1 MPRDTFKQETERG
14 LGFLIT
20 EVGRQLRA
28 DFRPRVAHLGLTQAE
43 WQTLARLARH
53 QGLRQ
58 TQLAEILEIQPITLT
73 RHIDKLAEAGWVE
86 RRPDPDD
93 RRAMQL
99 FLTDA
104 ATPIMEEL
112 WDAADDMFAKALAGI
127 SQARRDQLIE
137 TLLAIKANLQSG
149 EDPAAAASNKA
160 KDASVAKDASENVE
174 TSHA

>member
-1 MPRDTFKQETERG
+1 MPKSTFKNDPERG
-14 LGFLIT
+14 IGFLIH

-43 WQTLARLARH
+43 WQTIARLARH

-93 RRAMQL
+93 RRAVQL

-104 ATPIMEEL
+104 AAPIMAEL
-112 WDAADDMFAKALAGI
+112 WDAADDLYDKALAGI
-127 SQARRDQLIE
+127 SKARRDQLIE
-137 TLLAIKANLQSG
+137 TLLTIKTNLQTS
-149 EDPAAAASNKA
+149 DPDTSA
-160 KDASVAKDASENVE
+160 E
-174 TSHA
+174 TSQTAEASHA

>member
-1 MPRDTFKQETERG
+1 MPRNTFKQETERG

-58 TQLAEILEIQPITLT
+58 AQLAEILEIQPITLT
-73 RHIDKLAEAGWVE
+73 RHIDKLAESGLVE

-93 RRAMQL
+93 RRAVQL

-104 ATPIMEEL
+104 AKPIMKEL
-112 WDAADDMFAKALAGI
+112 WDAADNMFAKALAGI

-137 TLLAIKANLQSG
+137 TLLDIKANLQG
-149 EDPAAAASNKA
+149 AEPGGRAELTREAEA
-160 KDASVAKDASENVE
+160 
-174 TSHA
+174 THA